1 MLNLIRFSA
10 STVFGFALVLSCASP
25 PAPVPVPAPEA
36 AEPPP
41 VVQFGPAAAAAV
53 DFDTVRLETSLRVA
67 NPGKRPIS
75 VEGVSARLVADGGEP
90 APVELSE
97 TLVVAGGDSAAVP
110 LSFTVRV
117 GTGTGPAAP
126 DAAALGSGAV
136 PWSLAA
142 VLRGRD
148 GEGKAIELSASG
160 SGSFPRVRRPV
171 FEILSIKIKRAEL
184 INTRLK
190 VTLRISNPN
199 DFDLAFRSISYELFG
214 EGRFWA
220 DGVVAQPTPVP
231 GGGHTDIDLALV
243 MNFINMKRELL
254 DQVIKME
261 RVRYRFKGEASA
273 DTETGFLPTFTM
285 AFDRADSSEV
295 IE

>member
-1 MLNLIRFSA
+1 MLNLIRLSA
-10 STVFGFALVLSCASP
+10 STFFGVALVLSCASP
-25 PAPVPVPAPEA
+25 PPPAAAPVPEA

-41 VVQFGPAAAAAV
+41 LVQLGPAASVAL
-53 DFDTVRLETSLRVA
+53 DFDTVRLETSVSIA
-67 NPGKRPIS
+67 NPGKRPIT
-75 VEGVSARLVADGGEP
+75 VEAVSARLVADGGEP
-90 APVELSE
+90 TSVELKE
-97 TLVVAGGDSAAVP
+97 PVVVAGGGAAALP
-110 LSFTVRV
+110 LTFTVNV
-117 GTGTGPAAP
+117 GTGTDPAAT
-126 DAAALGSGAV
+126 DAAAQAAGAV
-136 PWSLAA
+136 PWTLAA

-148 GEGKAIELSASG
+148 AEGKAIELSASG
-160 SGSFPRVRRPV
+160 AGSFPRVRRPV

-199 DFDLAFRSISYELFG
+199 DFDLTFRSISYELFG

-220 DGVVAQPTPVP
+220 DGTVAQPTPVP

-273 DTETGFLPTFTM
+273 DTEIGFLPTFTM
-285 AFDRADSSEV
+285 AFDRSDSSEV